1 MLIAQGFFLYE
12 FSDRLAPF
20 NPRGLI
26 AQGFFYMNFLPVSMR
41 LIKMLQ
47 KNIKKGAKKGICL
60 QEKQIFEV
68 IECKVGPHA
77 ICGGANPARSGRKQ
91 R

>member
-1 MLIAQGFFLYE
+1 
-12 FSDRLAPF
+12 
-20 NPRGLI
+20 
-26 AQGFFYMNFLPVSMR
+26 MR

-47 KNIKKGAKKGICL
+47 KNIKKGENIKKGAKKGICL
-60 QEKQIFEV
+60 QGKQIFEV

>member
-1 MLIAQGFFLYE
+1 
-12 FSDRLAPF
+12 
-20 NPRGLI
+20 
-26 AQGFFYMNFLPVSMR
+26 MR

-77 ICGGANPARSGRKQ
+77 ICGDANPARSGRKQ

>member
-1 MLIAQGFFLYE
+1 M
-12 FSDRLAPF
+12 
-20 NPRGLI
+20 LI

-68 IECKVGPHA
+68 IECKVGSHA
-77 ICGGANPARSGRKQ
+77 ICGDANPARSGRKQ

>member
-1 MLIAQGFFLYE
+1 
-12 FSDRLAPF
+12 
-20 NPRGLI
+20 
-26 AQGFFYMNFLPVSMR
+26 MNFLPVSMR

-60 QEKQIFEV
+60 QGKQFFEV

-77 ICGGANPARSGRKQ
+77 IEDAQTPPDPEGSNGSDDPNVPWVAWPPAKGAKSSMACM
-91 R
+91 